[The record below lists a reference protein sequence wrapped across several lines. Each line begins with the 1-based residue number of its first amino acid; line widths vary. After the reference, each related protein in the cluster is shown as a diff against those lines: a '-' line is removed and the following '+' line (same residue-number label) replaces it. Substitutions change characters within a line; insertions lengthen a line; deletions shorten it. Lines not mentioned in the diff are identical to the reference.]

1 MSNPHISK
9 NNNDT
14 SSSVKAMVIL
24 GLRKRRNAVAN
35 IKEIEELWKR
45 NRSDSKD
52 TFDNFMKEVK
62 TTQ

>member
-1 MSNPHISK
+1 MNSPISK
-9 NNNDT
+9 NNNDN

-45 NRSDSKD
+45 NRSGSKD

>member
-1 MSNPHISK
+1 MNSPTSK

-62 TTQ
+62 TIQ

>member
-1 MSNPHISK
+1 MNSPTSK

-14 SSSVKAMVIL
+14 SSAVKAVVVL
-24 GLRKRRNAVAN
+24 GLRKLRNAVAN
-35 IKEIEELWKR
+35 IKEIEERWKR

-52 TFDNFMKEVK
+52 TFVNFMKEVK

>member
-1 MSNPHISK
+1 MNSPTSK

-14 SSSVKAMVIL
+14 SSAVKAVVVL

-35 IKEIEELWKR
+35 IKEIEERWKR

-52 TFDNFMKEVK
+52 TFVNFMKEVK
-62 TTQ
+62 TIQ